1 MVHFGGEF
9 NSPNPLNGGS
19 VLEVGDMVLVS
30 REDVDFFLIGRV
42 LLLVGHD
49 VGDRH
54 PYQVEFEDDYFWVED
69 VIKATPLIMAL
80 V

>member
-19 VLEVGDMVLVS
+19 VLEVGDMVLVTE
-30 REDVDFFLIGRV
+30 EDADVFLIGQV
-42 LLLVGHD
+42 LLLVRHD
-49 VGDRH
+49 VGDIY

-69 VIKATPLIMAL
+69 VIKATPLIKAL
-80 V
+80 L